1 MIVEFAFVLLK
12 ICEIFQNIKRIFFQI
27 CGDKMKSIDQQLKGC
42 QLRLQ
47 SKCFS
52 GHTSLWQSSADIGQ
66 MAEVNLCS
74 AAILFSGSTFTE
86 ISGFFR
92 ALECQFI
99 SRSTYYKN
107 QAHYLIPAISK
118 FYKEEQ
124 DRITAELAEQ
134 SSSVTVMGDERYVI

>member
-1 MIVEFAFVLLK
+1 
-12 ICEIFQNIKRIFFQI
+12 
-27 CGDKMKSIDQQLKGC
+27 MKSIDQQLKGC

-66 MAEVNLCS
+66 MAEVNLLCS
-74 AAILFSGSTFTE
+74 AAVLFSGSTFTE

-99 SRSTYYKN
+99 SHSTYYKN

-118 FYKEEQ
+118 FYEEEQ
-124 DRITAELAEQ
+124 DRIMAELAEQ
-134 SSSVTVMGDERYVI
+134 NSSVTVMGDGRYVILA